1 MRKRPVLANSCAAAA
16 TAAEARFRI
25 DRAIEETRRTTVIA
39 LDQAAERITAGA
51 AGAASERVSFVTAA
65 EAVDP
70 PADCSALEGSDLV
83 ILVAT
88 SEMDPAVASAARRLC
103 EPARIPTFALV
114 VGAPLERA
122 IAVSALRDQTA
133 MLLASE
139 TPSDLADILSDL
151 RA

>member
-1 MRKRPVLANSCAAAA
+1 MGKRPVLANACASAA

-25 DRAIEETRRTTVIA
+25 NRAIEETRRTTVVA
-39 LDQAAERITAGA
+39 LDRAAERITAGA
-51 AGAASERVSFVTAA
+51 AAAASGRVSFVTAA
-65 EAVDP
+65 EATNP
-70 PADCSALEGSDLV
+70 PPGTSTLEGSDLV

-88 SEMDPAVASAARRLC
+88 SEMDPAAASAVRQLC
-103 EPARIPTFALV
+103 EPARVPTFGLV

-122 IAVSALRDQTA
+122 MAVSALRDQTA